1 MRILVLNP
9 NSSQATTRVLS
20 RVADDWAA
28 ASGNDVVT
36 EYLPDAPE
44 LLVTQADNELVAGQI
59 WQRIAR
65 LADDGFDAMVIACHG
80 DPGLPDGWA
89 VQDRRPVV
97 GMGWASMQLAAAGE
111 GWGVLCVTEEIVAD
125 KVEQAAGYGLTGD
138 LIVARGALRRDYETG
153 SNAALGCLVAEVTEI
168 AAAGAASVV
177 LGCGAMSGLAGAVRE
192 RVPAAVIE
200 PLAAA
205 LDQSVLL
212 ACATG

>member
-1 MRILVLNP
+1 MKILVLNP
-9 NSSQATTRVLS
+9 NSSRATTRVLS
-20 RVADDWAA
+20 RVAGDWAA
-28 ASGNDVVT
+28 ASGNEVVT
-36 EYLPDAPE
+36 ESLPQAPE
-44 LLVTQADNELVAGQI
+44 LLVTQADNELVADQI
-59 WQRIAR
+59 WQRAAR
-65 LADDGFDAMVIACHG
+65 LADDGFDAMVVACHG
-80 DPGLPDGWA
+80 DPGLPDGWML
-89 VQDRRPVV
+89 RNGRPVV

-125 KVEQAAGYGLTGD
+125 KVEQAAGDGLSGD

-177 LGCGAMSGLAGAVRE
+177 LGCGAMSGLADAVRE
-192 RVPAAVIE
+192 RVSAAVIE